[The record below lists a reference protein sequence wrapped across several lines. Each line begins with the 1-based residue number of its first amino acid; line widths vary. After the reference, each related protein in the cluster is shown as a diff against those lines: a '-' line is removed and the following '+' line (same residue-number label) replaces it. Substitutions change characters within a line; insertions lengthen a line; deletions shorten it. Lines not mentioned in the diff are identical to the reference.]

1 MARRL
6 TIRRG
11 AGPPPLGRRI
21 AWLAVL
27 ALVLLLHA
35 VATHELGEMMSDFDL
50 AKAMPKRIEV
60 AYVRTIEPEVAVA
73 AAPAPA
79 PPPPVAKRA
88 PSRAPRRPH
97 PAASAAAEAVVA
109 AASAPE
115 PAASVPEVAASAA
128 EPAPA
133 LAASAPASEPAVASA
148 DTADNAASAAAALA
162 AASAASAATNVA
174 TFEWPGATRVSYVLT
189 GNYRGEVSGSAQVE
203 WIRVNERYQVNL
215 DLIVGP
221 DFAPI
226 IRRRMTSEGKL
237 SPGGLVPERYD
248 EDTQMVMRD
257 RRRMTV
263 VFESDAVV
271 LANGERRER
280 LAGVQDTA
288 SQFVQLTYMFSTQ
301 PQLLRVG
308 NTVAFPLALPRT
320 MDAYAYEVVDD
331 QQVITPFGAIAAFH
345 LKPRPR
351 KPKRPNQLSAEL
363 WIAPEL
369 RYLPVRIRIEQDEAN
384 FVDLVISRKP
394 EIASAAPPPID
405 SPPAPRA
412 TFVAASR
419 TTP

>member
-1 MARRL
+1 MDRRL
-6 TIRRG
+6 TFRRG
-11 AGPPPLGRRI
+11 DGPPPLGRRL
-21 AWLAVL
+21 AWLTVVGF
-27 ALVLLLHA
+27 VLLLHA
-35 VATHELGEMMSDFDL
+35 FATHEVGERMAAFDL
-50 AKAMPKRIEV
+50 ANAMPKRIEV

-73 AAPAPA
+73 AAPAP
-79 PPPPVAKRA
+79 PPVAAKRA

-97 PAASAAAEAVVA
+97 PAASAPEAVVA

-115 PAASVPEVAASAA
+115 PVASAPEVAASAV
-128 EPAPA
+128 EPGPA
-133 LAASAPASEPAVASA
+133 LAASASAGEPAVASA
-148 DTADNAASAAAALA
+148 SPVDDAASAAPTIA
-162 AASAASAATNVA
+162 AASAASAPTNVA
-174 TFEWPGATRVSYVLT
+174 TFQWPGATRVSYALT

-215 DLIVGP
+215 DLVVGP

-226 IRRRMTSEGKL
+226 ITRRMTSEGKL
-237 SPGGLVPERYD
+237 TPGGLVPERYD

-257 RRRMTV
+257 RRRLSV
-263 VFESDAVV
+263 VFEADAVV

-301 PQLLRVG
+301 PELLRVG
-308 NTVAFPLALPRT
+308 NIVAFPLALPRT
-320 MDAYAYEVVDD
+320 MDNYAYEVVDD
-331 QQVITPFGAIAAFH
+331 QRVITPFGPVAAFH

-351 KPKRPNQLSAEL
+351 TPKRPNQLSAEL

-369 RYLPVRIRIEQDEAN
+369 RYLPVRIRIEQDAAN

-394 EIASAAPPPID
+394 EIASIEPE
-405 SPPAPRA
+405 PAPRA
-412 TFVAASR
+412 TFVASSSR

>member
-133 LAASAPASEPAVASA
+133 LAASAPASEPAVARA
-148 DTADNAASAAAALA
+148 DAADNAASAAALA

-215 DLIVGP
+215 DLIIGP

-226 IRRRMTSEGKL
+226 IQRRMTSEGKL
-237 SPGGLVPERYD
+237 TPSGLVPERYD
-248 EDTQMVMRD
+248 EDTQMVMRE
-257 RRRMTV
+257 RRRMSV
-263 VFESDAVV
+263 VFEDDAVV

-301 PQLLRVG
+301 PELLRVG
-308 NTVAFPLALPRT
+308 NIVAFPLALPRT
-320 MDAYAYEVVDD
+320 MDNYAYEVVDD
-331 QQVITPFGAIAAFH
+331 QRVITPFGALAAFH

-351 KPKRPNQLSAEL
+351 TPKRPNQLSAEL

-369 RYLPVRIRIEQDEAN
+369 RYLPVRIRIEQDAAN
-384 FVDLVISRKP
+384 YVDLIISRKP
-394 EIASAAPPPID
+394 EIASIAE
-405 SPPAPRA
+405 PASGA
-412 TFVAASR
+412 TNVAASSR
-419 TTP
+419 TPP